1 MYVAGKNFLT
11 TQKKQLNSN
20 SKAASPKQWKKDF
33 PLGVGAPP
41 PPPMALFFQTL
52 LTMLSFFAIE
62 SYTWSQPKISFSCFF
77 SFVLSG
83 HRLLRVLTAN

>member
-20 SKAASPKQWKKDF
+20 SKAASPQQWKKDF

-52 LTMLSFFAIE
+52 LYREPVKNYLAD
-62 SYTWSQPKISFSCFF
+62 
-77 SFVLSG
+77 FV
-83 HRLLRVLTAN
+83 R